1 MGQRH
6 TSDVIV
12 VGGGLSGLV
21 AAFRLSLRGL
31 RVELVEAAPQAGGVI
46 ATRRLPLH
54 ARDGVRPLEGE
65 LLIEAGPNSATRS
78 ETVDALLADLGIAA
92 ERVDADRSAA
102 RRYLLRGDRLLAA
115 PSSLTSFIVTPL
127 LSARAKLRLLREP
140 FVSAARAA
148 HDEESV
154 AQFVRRR
161 LGGEALDYA
170 VEPLVGGI
178 YAGDAERLSLAAT
191 FPALARLEAQHGSLA
206 RGAMLGAVLGATRT
220 ALSRKGAA
228 PPRLRAASFNFRGG
242 MQTLT
247 DALARHL
254 PQRLLGAR
262 AVRLARDAGG
272 WSVTLQHADG
282 HTTRHAR
289 ALLLALPAHAAA
301 DLLAPLGEAAGVVS
315 TALQGIAYPPMA
327 TVSVAYRRRDVS
339 HRLDGF
345 GFLAPR
351 VERAAVLGTL
361 FVSSMFAGRTPEGVV
376 LLTSFVGGTRDP
388 EAARAPDEHIA
399 AEVVRANARYLGAEP
414 PLCSVVHR
422 WPQAIPQTD
431 LGHAR
436 RLAAVDAL
444 EAAMSGLVLAGNWRD
459 GVSIADCVA
468 GAERRAVQVQRM
480 TQPAA

>member
-1 MGQRH
+1 MQAVGQPH

-21 AAFRLSLRGL
+21 AAYRLSLRGL
-31 RVELVEAAPQAGGVI
+31 RVELVEAAPQPGGVI
-46 ATRRLPLH
+46 ATHRRRLQAH
-54 ARDGVRPLEGE
+54 DGTRPLEGE

-78 ETVDALLADLGIAA
+78 EAVDALLADLGITA
-92 ERVDADRSAA
+92 ERVDAERSAA

-115 PSSLTSFIVTPL
+115 PSSLTSFIATPL

-140 FVSAARAA
+140 FVIAARAA

-191 FPALARLEAQHGSLA
+191 FPALARLEAEHGSLA
-206 RGAMLGAVLGATRT
+206 RGAVFSAMRT
-220 ALSRKGAA
+220 ALSRNGAA
-228 PPRLRAASFNFRGG
+228 PSRLRATSFNFRGG

-247 DALARHL
+247 DALAGHL
-254 PQRLLGAR
+254 PQRLLGAH

-289 ALLLALPAHAAA
+289 ALLLALPAHTAA
-301 DLLAPLGEAAGVVS
+301 DLLAPLGEAAGVAS

-339 HRLDGF
+339 HPLDGF

-414 PLCSVVHR
+414 PLCSSVHR